1 MDKRTKWSL
10 AAAALVTASLAKVE
24 DVNAKELTEQGL
36 SSQVVTEQTSTKTVE
51 ITKEQVNH
59 AKENVKH
66 AEQTVE
72 NARTVNDNAIQT
84 VTELEK
90 QVSVAKQNVQDAETN
105 QKASDI
111 SIAEAED
118 KLTNAVEQVNNATM
132 QHSVSADQ
140 VTHAN
145 QTIEVEITKLKQA
158 TEQVNEQEH
167 IVQSA
172 QDRVQEV
179 EESIRHTNERE
190 LTDALTQAKTVVE
203 QSKDAVTLAEHQ
215 VDDAK
220 AADNKRNETINI
232 LDEKV
237 TQATTNNVIAN
248 NTVTNKEAEVKVAE
262 QRVQEAQQMLNEAT
276 TTLKTLTTNQVVN
289 TLTLSDEYIKALKE
303 DDEVTLKRINE
314 IVGDKNEY
322 KSNEVDKTRSV
333 DIRNLTYDQQLELT
347 QFAADLINQ
356 VRKQYGSPLV
366 TITKDSLKFANTVV
380 RRDEANGYQM
390 DDGHDVKV
398 INEVA
403 HEFGLKTGKN
413 LQFYENLFSYGFN
426 DDDYENEYK
435 HLGVNADQFY
445 TKTMDEAKATIYK
458 SLEAFLF
465 NGYEWEHARSVV
477 GYTNEPAYFGLA
489 IGHGLAV
496 GKTHFEYVE
505 PRYIKDPSKFD
516 TTEIKVESPT
526 ERIEQAKAEVTN
538 AEVTLSKAKTEL
550 VEKQTELATAK
561 EQAQATGLILADAKE
576 ALTKAKESKEQT
588 PDAVTK
594 LELAKDNLRKAEFEK
609 ETAEEKLKS
618 ISKTKEEKEKDL
630 LAAKEKLSQDN
641 NELKSRKDN
650 LSAIEQRYNEAV
662 KQLTD
667 AKENF
672 NITLNVLTE
681 AKQEL
686 KTAQDKVTALKNGP
700 KLLEAAKHTLN
711 QLTHEYEKALDLQH
725 TSELE
730 LKKAISELTNA
741 THEYQVIKAQY
752 DAYQAT
758 LKPSTDVKD
767 SKDQNLKGKKETQS
781 ANQVVSYSRVARNKE
796 LPKTGSASSVLTL
809 IGLGALSLL
818 GVTRSK
824 RKKEDR

>member
-51 ITKEQVNH
+51 ITKEQVNQ
-59 AKENVKH
+59 AEENVKH

-72 NARTVNDNAIQT
+72 KARTANDNAIQT

-90 QVSVAKQNVQDAETN
+90 QVSVAKQNVQDAESA
-105 QKASDI
+105 QHASDT
-111 SIAEAED
+111 SIVEAEAQ
-118 KLTNAVEQVNNATM
+118 LTNATEQVKSATV

-140 VTHAN
+140 VTNAK
-145 QTIEVEITKLKQA
+145 QTVDGQTTKLKQA

-172 QDRVQEV
+172 QDRVQEI
-179 EESIRHTNERE
+179 EDSIHHTNERE
-190 LTDALTQAKTVVE
+190 LTDALNQATTVVE
-203 QSKDAVTLAEHQ
+203 QSKEAVTVAEHQ
-215 VDDAK
+215 VEVAK
-220 AADNKRNETINI
+220 EADEKRTETINI

-262 QRVQEAQQMLNEAT
+262 QRVQDAQQTLTIAT
-276 TTLKTLTTNQVVN
+276 TTLKTLTNQVVN
-289 TLTLSDEYIKALKE
+289 TLTLSEEYIKALKE

-322 KSNEVDKTRSV
+322 KSNEVDKTRNI

-366 TITKDSLKFANTVV
+366 TITKDSLKFANTVA
-380 RRDEANGYQM
+380 RKDEANGYQM

-403 HEFGLKTGKN
+403 HEFGLKTSKN

-435 HLGVNADQFY
+435 HLGVNADQFD
-445 TKTMDEAKATIYK
+445 TKTMDEAKRRIYK

-465 NGYEWEHARSVV
+465 NGYEWQHARSVV

-496 GKTHFEYVE
+496 GKVHFEYVE

-526 ERIEQAKAEVTN
+526 ERIEKAKTDVKN
-538 AEVTLSKAKTEL
+538 AEVTLSNAKTEL
-550 VEKQTELATAK
+550 AEKQTELETAK
-561 EQAQATGLILADAKE
+561 EQAQAAGLILTQAKE
-576 ALTKAKESKEQT
+576 ALTEAKESKEQT
-588 PDAVTK
+588 LDALTK
-594 LELAKDNLRKAEFEK
+594 LDLAKDGLRKAELEK
-609 ETAEEKLKS
+609 ENAEEKLKS
-618 ISKTKEEKEKDL
+618 LSKTKEEKEKDL
-630 LAAKEKLSQDN
+630 VAAKEQLSQDKK
-641 NELKSRKDN
+641 ELKSRQDN
-650 LSAIEQRYNEAV
+650 LLTVERHYQEAV
-662 KQLTD
+662 KQLAD
-667 AKENF
+667 AEENF
-672 NITLNVLTE
+672 NITLNVLTD
-681 AKQEL
+681 AKQDL
-686 KTAQDKVTALKNGP
+686 KRAQDKVDALKNAP
-700 KLLEAAKHTLN
+700 KRLEDAKHALD
-711 QLTHEYEKALDLQH
+711 QLTQEYEKALDLQH
-725 TSELE
+725 TSELN
-730 LKKAISELTNA
+730 LKHAIDEFDKA
-741 THEYQVIKAQY
+741 THEYQLLKAQY
-752 DAYQAT
+752 EAYQAS

>member
-36 SSQVVTEQTSTKTVE
+36 SSQVVTEKTSTKTVE
-51 ITKEQVNH
+51 ITKEQVNQ
-59 AKENVKH
+59 AEQNVKH

-72 NARTVNDNAIQT
+72 NARTENETVNKT
-84 VTELEK
+84 VKELEQ
-90 QVSVAKQNVQDAETN
+90 QVSVAKQNVQDAEET
-105 QKASDI
+105 QHASDT
-111 SIAEAED
+111 SIAKAETE
-118 KLTNAVEQVNNATM
+118 LTNATDHVTNATM

-140 VTHAN
+140 VTHAK
-145 QTIEVEITKLKQA
+145 QTVDEQTTKLKQA

-172 QDRVQEV
+172 QDRVQEI
-179 EESIRHTNERE
+179 EESIHHTNERE
-190 LTDALTQAKTVVE
+190 LTDALTQATTVVE
-203 QSKDAVTLAEHQ
+203 QSKEAVTVAEHQ
-215 VDDAK
+215 VEIAK
-220 AADNKRNETINI
+220 EADEKRNETINI

-262 QRVQEAQQMLNEAT
+262 QRVQDAQQTLTNAT
-276 TTLKTLTTNQVVN
+276 TTLKTLTNQVVN
-289 TLTLSDEYIKALKE
+289 TLTLSEEYIKALKE

-322 KSNEVDKTRSV
+322 KSNEVDKTRNI

-403 HEFGLKTGKN
+403 REFGLTTGGK
-413 LQFYENLFSYGFN
+413 LQFYENLFSYGLN
-426 DDDYENEYK
+426 DDEYENEYK
-435 HLGVNADQFY
+435 HLGVNADQFD
-445 TKTMDEAKATIYK
+445 TKTMDEAKRRIYK

-465 NGYEWEHARSVV
+465 NGYEWQHARSIV
-477 GYTNEPAYFGLA
+477 GYRNEPAYFGLA

-496 GKTHFEYVE
+496 GKVHFELVR
-505 PRYIKDPSKFD
+505 PDYIDDPSKFD
-516 TTEIKVESPT
+516 TIEIKVESPT
-526 ERIEQAKAEVTN
+526 ERIEKAKTDVKN
-538 AEVTLSKAKTEL
+538 ADVTLSNAKTEL
-550 VEKQTELATAK
+550 TEKQTELETAK
-561 EQAQATGLILADAKE
+561 EQAQATGLILTQAKE
-576 ALTKAKESKEQT
+576 ALTEAKESKEQT
-588 PDAVTK
+588 PEAVTK
-594 LELAKDNLRKAEFEK
+594 LDLAKDGLRKAELEK
-609 ETAEEKLKS
+609 ENAEEKLKS
-618 ISKTKEEKEKDL
+618 LSKTKEEKEKDL
-630 LAAKEKLSQDN
+630 VAAKEQLSQDKK
-641 NELKSRKDN
+641 ELKSRQDN
-650 LSAIEQRYNEAV
+650 LSAIEKRYNEAV
-662 KQLTD
+662 QQLTD

-672 NITLNVLTE
+672 NITLSVLTE

-686 KTAQDKVTALKNGP
+686 KTAQDKVTALKNAP
-700 KLLEAAKHTLN
+700 KLLEDAKHTLN

-730 LKKAISELTNA
+730 LKKAITELTNA

-767 SKDQNLKGKKETQS
+767 SKDQNLKGKKEIQS

-809 IGLGALSLL
+809 IGLGALGLL
-818 GVTRSK
+818 GVTPSK

>member
-36 SSQVVTEQTSTKTVE
+36 SSQVVTEKTSTKPVE
-51 ITKEQVNH
+51 ITKEQVNQAEH
-59 AKENVKH
+59 NVKH

-72 NARTVNDNAIQT
+72 KARTENDNANQT
-84 VTELEK
+84 VKELEK
-90 QVSVAKQNVQDAETN
+90 QVSVAKQNVKDAEDN
-105 QKASDI
+105 QNASDKAI
-111 SIAEAED
+111 TEAED
-118 KLTNAVEQVNNATM
+118 KLTHVTEQVNNATM

-145 QTIEVEITKLKQA
+145 QTVEDETTKLKQA

-167 IVQSA
+167 IVQLA
-172 QDRVQEV
+172 QDHVQEI
-179 EESIRHTNERE
+179 EESISHTNEHE
-190 LTDALTQAKTVVE
+190 LIDALTQAKTVVK
-203 QSKDAVTLAEHQ
+203 QSKEAVTQAEHQ
-215 VDDAK
+215 VDVAK
-220 AADNKRNETINI
+220 EADEKRNETINI

-248 NTVTNKEAEVKVAE
+248 NTVTNKEADVKVAE
-262 QRVQEAQQMLNEAT
+262 QRVQEAQQLLNEAT

-322 KSNEVDKTRSV
+322 KSNEVDKTRNI
-333 DIRNLTYDQQLELT
+333 DIRKLTYDQQLELT

-380 RRDEANGYQM
+380 RKDEANGYQM

-403 HEFGLKTGKN
+403 REFGLTTGGK

-426 DDDYENEYK
+426 DDEYENEYK
-435 HLGVNADQFY
+435 QLGVNAEQFD
-445 TKTMDEAKATIYK
+445 TKTMDEAKRRIYK

-465 NGYEWEHARSVV
+465 DGYEWQHARSIV

-496 GKTHFEYVE
+496 GKVHFELVR
-505 PRYIKDPSKFD
+505 PDYIKDSSKFD
-516 TTEIKVESPT
+516 TTEIKVASPV
-526 ERIEQAKAEVTN
+526 ERIEQAKAEVSN
-538 AEVTLSKAKTEL
+538 LELKLSNVKTEL
-550 VEKQTELATAK
+550 EDKQAELTNAK
-561 EQAQATGLILADAKE
+561 EQAQETGIILTQAKE
-576 ALTKAKESKEQT
+576 ALNEAKESKEQT
-588 PDAVTK
+588 PDALAK
-594 LELAKDNLRKAEFEK
+594 LELAKDNLRKAELEK

-630 LAAKEKLSQDN
+630 LVAKEKLSQDN
-641 NELKSRKDN
+641 QELKSRKDD
-650 LSAIEQRYNEAV
+650 LSTIEKRYNEAV

-672 NITLNVLTE
+672 NITLSVLTE

-686 KTAQDKVTALKNGP
+686 KTAQNKVTALKNAP

-818 GVTRSK
+818 GVTPSK

>member
-262 QRVQEAQQMLNEAT
+262 QRVQEAQQTLTDAT
-276 TTLKTLTTNQVVN
+276 TKLKTLTNQVVN
-289 TLTLSDEYIKALKE
+289 TLTLSEEYIKALKE

-314 IVGDKNEY
+314 SVNLKNEY
-322 KSNEVDKTRSV
+322 KSNEVDKTRNI

-403 HEFGLKTGKN
+403 REFGLTTGGK
-413 LQFYENLFSYGFN
+413 LQFYENLFSYGMN
-426 DDDYENEYK
+426 DDEYENEYK

-458 SLEAFLF
+458 SLTAFLM
-465 NGYEWEHARSVV
+465 NGYEWQHARSTV
-477 GYTNEPAYFGLA
+477 GYRNESAYFGLA

-496 GKTHFEYVE
+496 GKVHFELVR
-505 PRYIKDPSKFD
+505 PNYIDDPSKFD

-538 AEVTLSKAKTEL
+538 AEVTLSNAKTEL
-550 VEKQTELATAK
+550 AEKQAELATAK
-561 EQAQATGLILADAKE
+561 EQAQETGLILTQAKE
-576 ALTKAKESKEQT
+576 ALNKAKESKEQT

-594 LELAKDNLRKAEFEK
+594 LELAKDNLRKAELEK

-630 LAAKEKLSQDN
+630 LTAKEKLSQDEK
-641 NELKSRKDN
+641 ELKSRKDN
-650 LSAIEQRYNEAV
+650 LSAIEKRYNEAV

-686 KTAQDKVTALKNGP
+686 KTAQDKVEALKNAP
-700 KLLEAAKHTLN
+700 KRLEDAKHTLN

-725 TSELE
+725 TSELNLKHEIDE
-730 LKKAISELTNA
+730 LDKA

-767 SKDQNLKGKKETQS
+767 SKDQNLKGKKEIQS

-809 IGLGALSLL
+809 IGLGALGLL
-818 GVTRSK
+818 GVTPSK

>member
-36 SSQVVTEQTSTKTVE
+36 SSQVVTENTSTKSVE
-51 ITKEQVNH
+51 ITKEQVNQAEH
-59 AKENVKH
+59 NVKQ

-72 NARTVNDNAIQT
+72 KARTENDNANQT
-84 VTELEK
+84 VKELEK
-90 QVSVAKQNVQDAETN
+90 QVSVAQQNVKDAEDN
-105 QKASDI
+105 QNASDKAI
-111 SIAEAED
+111 TEAED
-118 KLTNAVEQVNNATM
+118 QLTHADEQVNNATM

-140 VTHAN
+140 VTHAK
-145 QTIEVEITKLKQA
+145 QTVDEQTTKLKQA

-172 QDRVQEV
+172 QDRVQEI

-190 LTDALTQAKTVVE
+190 LTDALTQATTVVE
-203 QSKDAVTLAEHQ
+203 QSKDAVTVAEHQ

-262 QRVQEAQQMLNEAT
+262 QRVQEAQQTLTDAT
-276 TTLKTLTTNQVVN
+276 TKLKTLTNQVVN
-289 TLTLSDEYIKALKE
+289 TLTLSEEYIKALKE

-516 TTEIKVESPT
+516 ITEIKVESPVK
-526 ERIEQAKAEVTN
+526 RIEQAQAEVSN
-538 AEVTLSKAKTEL
+538 LELKLSKVKNEL
-550 VEKQTELATAK
+550 EDKQAELTTVK
-561 EQAQATGLILADAKE
+561 EQAQETGIILTQAKE
-576 ALTKAKESKEQT
+576 ALNKAKESKEQT